1 MSLEKYKSKRNFK
14 KTSEPAGKKVVSRK
28 KLKFV
33 VQQHNATQ
41 LHYDF
46 RLELDGVLKS
56 WAVPKG
62 PSMNPKVKRL
72 AMMVE
77 DHPVGYL
84 KFEGVIAE
92 GYGAGEVIV
101 WDIGTYH
108 YPDVTNFKESEKLL
122 NEGLNKGDLKFF
134 LDGKKLKGSFVLVK
148 MKGYQKNSWLL
159 IKHKDEYATTKDIL
173 KEDKSVLSGKTIGEI
188 GD

>member
-1 MSLEKYKSKRNFK
+1 MSLDKYKSKRNFK
-14 KTSEPAGKKVVSRK
+14 KTAEPEGKIVSSGRQ
-28 KLKFV
+28 LRFV
-33 VQQHNATQ
+33 VQEHYARQ

-62 PSMNPKVKRL
+62 PSMDPKIKRL

-77 DHPVGYL
+77 DHPLDYMN
-84 KFEGVIAE
+84 FEGVIPE
-92 GYGAGEVIV
+92 GYGAGKVIV

-108 YPDVTNFKESEKLL
+108 SEYTSNKKESEKIL
-122 NEGLNKGDLKFF
+122 NEGLVKGDLKFI
-134 LDGKKLKGSFVLVK
+134 LNGEKLKGGFALVK

-159 IKHKDEYATTKDIL
+159 IKQKDEFATAKNIL
-173 KEDKSVLSGKTIGEI
+173 REDKSVFSGKTVDEI
-188 GD
+188 T